1 MPLGSRGATQDG
13 WRGFSPSRRSGIGKR
28 VEARTVRNEV
38 VDEVLQRPEKRVFGR
53 ELGGTGNVVA
63 GEGFGASVLA
73 IGPL

>member
-1 MPLGSRGATQDG
+1 M
-13 WRGFSPSRRSGIGKR
+13 
-28 VEARTVRNEV
+28 EARTVRNEV

-53 ELGGTGNVVA
+53 ELDGTGNVVA